1 VHADNKFNQFDR
13 NLAMTIAGVQLPL
26 VAIPIGDPCGIGPE
40 IAAKVSLDQEV
51 AKQADILLIGDR
63 RIVHDALDLIKADDK
78 IHTVTSGSIELAPRG
93 GGRINVLDVLGIG
106 PGEFSPGIVDA
117 RAGKASLDCIRVAT
131 NLALAGE
138 IHAFVT
144 APVNKEALHKGGM
157 AFSADAD
164 FMADLCGTPRIAAMV
179 VSDNLRVFQ
188 VTSHVSL
195 RKAIDLITI
204 DRIVETINLANRFFL
219 DHYDKPPKLAVA
231 ALNPHAGE
239 GGTMGTEEI
248 DIVIPAVEIARS
260 TGINVDGPIPADVIF
275 WKARKGDYNAVIS
288 LYHDQANIPIK
299 LLDPYGLVVVTVGL
313 PVIRTSVAHGTAFDI
328 AWKGIADHSALRG
341 AVLAAA
347 ELARARQKNQIE

>member
-1 VHADNKFNQFDR
+1 
-13 NLAMTIAGVQLPL
+13 MTETGVRPPL

-40 IAAKVSLDQEV
+40 ISAKIALDEEV
-51 AKQADILLIGDR
+51 AKRADVLLIGDR
-63 RIVHDALDLIKADDK
+63 RIVRDSLELVGANRKTHE
-78 IHTVTSGSIELAPRG
+78 VTSGSIEFVSGL
-93 GGRINVLDVLGIG
+93 INILDVHGIG
-106 PGEFSPGIVDA
+106 PGEFSPGVLDA
-117 RAGKASLDCIRVAT
+117 QAGRASLDCIRVAT
-131 NLALAGE
+131 NLALAHQ

-144 APVNKEALHKGGM
+144 APVNKEAMRKGGM
-157 AFSADAD
+157 RFTADAD
-164 FMADLCGTPRIAAMV
+164 FMADLCGTPRITAMV

-195 RKAIDLITI
+195 RNAIELITI
-204 DRIVETINLANRFFL
+204 DRIIETINLANRFFL
-219 DHYDKPPKLAVA
+219 EHYGAPPKLAVA

-248 DIVIPAVEIARS
+248 DIVIPAVEMARS
-260 TGINVDGPIPADVIF
+260 TGIDVDGPIPADVIF

-328 AWKGIADHSALRG
+328 AWKGVADHSALRG

-347 ELARARQKNQIE
+347 DLALARRKNQSARSSH